1 VLIGGEPF
9 QEELLMW
16 WNFVAR
22 THEEV
27 EEARDAWEGQAGIP
41 DSVAREARYGLVEGH
56 GPEAG
61 AEAGRIP
68 APVLPTVRLTP
79 RKRST
84 S

>member
-1 VLIGGEPF
+1 
-9 QEELLMW
+9 MW

-27 EEARDAWEGQAGIP
+27 EEAREAWEAQDGLP
-41 DSVAREARYGLVEGH
+41 DSAARGARYGLVEGH